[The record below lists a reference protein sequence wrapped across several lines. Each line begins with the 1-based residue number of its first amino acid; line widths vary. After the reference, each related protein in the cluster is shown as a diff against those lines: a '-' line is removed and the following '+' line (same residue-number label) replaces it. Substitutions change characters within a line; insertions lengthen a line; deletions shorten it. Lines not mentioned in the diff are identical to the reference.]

1 MGGSGR
7 AKGILGRLAVTV
19 ENTRLPETETNHKK
33 DGRGEMEEKERSG
46 KCYRNQP
53 GFFFSAVTESCG
65 KTSQHTH
72 LMNDSL

>member
-33 DGRGEMEEKERSG
+33 DGRGEMEENECSG
-46 KCYRNQP
+46 KCYCKSTWV
-53 GFFFSAVTESCG
+53 FSSTATTSCEEI
-65 KTSQHTH
+65 TSFYC
-72 LMNDSL
+72 